1 MSKDDEEIIDDDGN
15 RILPPPANS
24 DVAGVIY
31 LLEYGRKRG
40 FRIGPVVKIG
50 ETTVQVRDLRQ
61 ERQMRDDGDAPDLE
75 KGSDMSLL
83 LTGE

>member
-1 MSKDDEEIIDDDGN
+1 MKNEEIIDDDGN
-15 RILPPPANS
+15 VILPPPPDS
-24 DVAGVIY
+24 DVARLIY
-31 LLEYGRKRG
+31 LMEYGRKRG

-61 ERQMRDDGDAPDLE
+61 ERQMRQDDDVPDVE
-75 KGSDMSLL
+75 KGSDLSVL